1 MEDEQTRKS
10 LKERSLLKEREAFG
24 KEGVVEAT
32 KGSKFQGKWSL
43 KISVQLALRRLLKTL
58 AKMISVK

>member
-1 MEDEQTRKS
+1 MEDEQRRKS

-24 KEGVVEAT
+24 KEGVVEVT